1 MSERLRMLLP
11 AVVGGLSIPLI
22 FWDIH
27 NTRVIES
34 MGMAWDMGPPV
45 WPYQASDIL
54 LRLLNGPA
62 YSVGMPIANVL
73 RLPAPLHF
81 VVIAPFILIWWWFF
95 GLTLDRGT
103 SAWRL
108 LGMVSVLLTLLLWAT
123 TAIHSLFLLRLYPLS
138 FDVLALL
145 RFLTLLHGFLR
156 SCSRASC
163 FVEEAGARR
172 VD

>member
-11 AVVGGLSIPLI
+11 AVAGGLSIPLI

-27 NTRVIES
+27 NARVIES

-62 YSVGMPIANVL
+62 YSIAMPIANVL

-81 VVIAPFILIWWWFF
+81 IVVAPFILIWWWFF
-95 GLTLDRGT
+95 GSTLDRGI
-103 SAWRL
+103 APWRL
-108 LGMVSVLLTLLLWAT
+108 LGMVSVLLTLLSWSI
-123 TAIHSLFLLRLYPLS
+123 TAIHSLFLLGLYPIS
-138 FDVLALL
+138 FDRVALL
-145 RFLTLLHGFLR
+145 RFLTPVAWLLALTCLMLWRRNRHE
-156 SCSRASC
+156 ASQL
-163 FVEEAGARR
+163 A
-172 VD
+172 